1 MLYLQKEMPPNKC
14 IEGIYECD
22 GNESQH
28 TNALTLICSFVKSDY
43 KKIKKRKERAISMK
57 KI

>member
-1 MLYLQKEMPPNKC
+1 MPPNKC

-43 KKIKKRKERAISMK
+43 KKMKERAISMK